1 MAEKNIKSR
10 IVHKHDVESNWLLAT
25 NFVPKQGE
33 IIVYDKDE
41 SYNYERFKI
50 GDGITLVS
58 ALPFATDAVLENIF
72 PADPQVGQ
80 VLSINADGNKTW
92 TNQYVMDGT
101 LTPGYQK
108 ETLWHVFVID
118 ITNNT
123 PEIGTYY
130 FTSGNVQI
138 RIVKDG
144 AVIAKTVVNGAKEI
158 QITSIIPSG
167 TRSGVIIWVTT
178 HNNKQKLDCYFED
191 NSNVVSGDL
200 LANKWY
206 ISTIQYSSNEVDNL
220 LKNKLDSPTNAGT
233 AGQVLSIDADG
244 NKMWANPYAI
254 DGTLT
259 PGYQYNSATNSH
271 LFVIDATNN
280 TPALGTYY
288 FNSGTV
294 YIKVVKDG
302 VKVSQESFAAVKQIQ
317 VININPSGEKSGIMF
332 DIIYVDTKQR
342 VNLYFEDNVY
352 VIGGTYTANTFY
364 KTTLQYSSKEVDNLL
379 NQKLDSP
386 TNTGT
391 TGQVPVY
398 QQDGSTAWGD
408 MPVQIQA
415 DWNQNDSTAAD
426 YVKNR
431 PFYTGDPVET
441 VLVEESTVTFV
452 DNNNGLYLA
461 QLSSTFDATVG
472 EIYKVYW
479 DGTAYE
485 CACVYIGDILTIG
498 NPSFIG
504 SGSDTGE
511 PFLISIF
518 SDGRIQILTA
528 NTSASHTFSISTT
541 VTPVIKIDP
550 KYLPTPKMT
559 MVSIPAANWT
569 GDTAP
574 YSQVITVNGVT
585 ANSKVDLQPT
595 AAQILELQE
604 ADIMLMAENDNG
616 TVTIYALGGIP
627 TSDYTMQALITEV
640 EVV

>member
-92 TNQYVMDGT
+92 TNQYAMDGT

-233 AGQVLSIDADG
+233 
-244 NKMWANPYAI
+244 
-254 DGTLT
+254 
-259 PGYQYNSATNSH
+259 
-271 LFVIDATNN
+271 
-280 TPALGTYY
+280 
-288 FNSGTV
+288 
-294 YIKVVKDG
+294 
-302 VKVSQESFAAVKQIQ
+302 
-317 VININPSGEKSGIMF
+317 
-332 DIIYVDTKQR
+332 
-342 VNLYFEDNVY
+342 
-352 VIGGTYTANTFY
+352 
-364 KTTLQYSSKEVDNLL
+364 
-379 NQKLDSP
+379 
-386 TNTGT
+386 

-398 QQDGSTAWGD
+398 QEDGSTVWGD

-498 NPSFIG
+498 NPSFIS

-550 KYLPTPKMT
+550 KYLPIPKMT

-569 GDTAP
+569 GNTAP

>member
-1 MAEKNIKSR
+1 MSEKNIKAR
-10 IVHKHDVESNWLLAT
+10 VVHKHDVESNWLLAT

-41 SYNYERFKI
+41 SYDYERFKI
-50 GDGITLVS
+50 GDGVALVS

-72 PADPQVGQ
+72 PADPQSGQ
-80 VLSINADGNKTW
+80 VLS
-92 TNQYVMDGT
+92 V
-101 LTPGYQK
+101 
-108 ETLWHVFVID
+108 
-118 ITNNT
+118 
-123 PEIGTYY
+123 
-130 FTSGNVQI
+130 
-138 RIVKDG
+138 
-144 AVIAKTVVNGAKEI
+144 
-158 QITSIIPSG
+158 
-167 TRSGVIIWVTT
+167 
-178 HNNKQKLDCYFED
+178 
-191 NSNVVSGDL
+191 
-200 LANKWY
+200 
-206 ISTIQYSSNEVDNL
+206 
-220 LKNKLDSPTNAGT
+220 
-233 AGQVLSIDADG
+233 DADG

-271 LFVIDATNN
+271 LFVIDATNS
-280 TPALGTYY
+280 TPAIGVYY

-302 VKVSQESFAAVKQIQ
+302 VTVLQKSFASPKQIQ
-317 VININPSGEKSGIMF
+317 VININPSGEKSGILF
-332 DIIYVDTKQR
+332 DLTYNNSKVR
-342 VNLYFEDNVY
+342 VNLYFEDNND
-352 VIGGTYTANTFY
+352 VIDGTYTANTFY
-364 KTTLQYSSKEVDNLL
+364 KTTLQYSSNEVNSLL
-379 NQKLDSP
+379 NQKLNSP
-386 TNTGT
+386 TNTGA

-398 QQDGSTAWGD
+398 QKDGSTVWGD

-415 DWNQNDSTAAD
+415 DWNQNDSAAAD
-426 YVKNR
+426 FVKNR

-452 DNNNGLYLA
+452 DNSNGLYLA
-461 QLSSTFDATVG
+461 QFSSTFDATVG

-485 CACVYIGDILTIG
+485 CSCVYIGDILTIG

-504 SGSDTGE
+504 AGSDTGE
-511 PFLISIF
+511 PFLIGIF

-528 NTSASHTFSISTT
+528 DTSASHTFSISTT

-550 KYLPTPKMT
+550 KYLPIPKMT
-559 MVSIPAANWT
+559 TVSIPAANWT